1 MYEQLKNDM
10 LVELTKKGFESGT
23 IKAVIACLDV
33 AAYKYDVT
41 KKETQIVPYNQE
53 VPDMV
58 KAYLVSRKVEGYA
71 QGTLDNAHRFLKI
84 FFWQVQK
91 TPQDVTALDIR
102 VFLHNYQNERGIS
115 DRSLDKVRGN
125 ISAFFKWAA
134 AEEYLAKDPTAS
146 IKAIKYEAKEK
157 VCCSQID
164 LEYLRRACETPKQRA
179 ILELFYSSG
188 CRVAELVNLKKSDID
203 FKEGTVQLFGK
214 GKKHRVSYINAKA
227 EVALKEYLNSRTDEN
242 EALFVSD
249 RRPYKPMG
257 VAGIQRIIRKM
268 TERANSNLTHHV
280 TPHVLRHTTATTM
293 AENNVDVTSIQ
304 AVLGHSNIN
313 TTMIYVHTSQ
323 ENVKLDHRKAVV

>member
-10 LVELTKKGFESGT
+10 LVELTKREFDSDT
-23 IKAVIACLDV
+23 IKEVIACLDV
-33 AAYKYDVT
+33 AAYEYDVT
-41 KKETQIVPYNQE
+41 KKETQMVPYNQE
-53 VPDMV
+53 LPDMV

-71 QGTLDNAHRFLKI
+71 KGTLDNAHRFLKI
-84 FFWQVQK
+84 FFWQIQK
-91 TPQDVTALDIR
+91 APQDVTALDVR
-102 VFLHNYQNERGIS
+102 VFLHNYQTERGIC

-125 ISAFFKWAA
+125 ISAFFKWAT
-134 AEEYLAKDPTAS
+134 AEEYLIKDPTAG
-146 IKAIKYEAKEK
+146 IKSIKYEAKEK

-164 LEYLRRACETPKQRA
+164 LEYLRRACVTPKQRA

-203 FKEGTVQLFGK
+203 FKEGTVKLFGK
-214 GKKHRVSYINAKA
+214 GKKHRTSYINAKA
-227 EVALKEYLNSRTDEN
+227 EVALKEYLKSRVDDN

-249 RRPYKPMG
+249 RRPYKPMK

-268 TERANSNLTHHV
+268 AERANSNLTHHV

-293 AENNVDVTSIQ
+293 AQNNVDVTSIQ

-313 TTMIYVHTSQ
+313 TTMVYVHKSQ
-323 ENVKLDHRKAVV
+323 EDVKLDHRKAVV